1 MKKIF
6 TKLLVLLVVVASGMV
21 LTGCEKNNAK
31 NIVGKWKLVSVS
43 QEIKIGDQVVESGT
57 GMLTYSLIYVFNSDG
72 TLEQITD
79 YGEGEVSVTGLYT
92 LDNNKLILRDPT
104 EPGSLILEVKELTAK
119 KLVLTNVETETEEG
133 KIATITS
140 SQEFEKM
147 N

>member
-6 TKLLVLLVVVASGMV
+6 TKLLVLLVVASGMV
-21 LTGCEKNNAK
+21 LTGCEKNNQK
-31 NIVGKWKLVSVS
+31 NLIGKWKLVSVS
-43 QEIKIGDQVVESGT
+43 QEIKIGDQVVKSGT
-57 GMLTYSLIYVFNSDG
+57 GMLPYSLIYVFNSDG
-72 TLEQITD
+72 TLVQITD

-92 LDNNKLILRDPT
+92 LDNNKLILRNPT

>member
-6 TKLLVLLVVVASGMV
+6 TKLLVLLVVVASGMA
-21 LTGCEKNNAK
+21 LTGCEKNNQK

-57 GMLTYSLIYVFNSDG
+57 GMLSYSLIYVFNSDG

-104 EPGSLILEVKELTAK
+104 VPGSLILEVKELTAK

>member
-6 TKLLVLLVVVASGMV
+6 TKLLVLLVVASGMV
-21 LTGCEKNNAK
+21 LTGCEKNNQK
-31 NIVGKWKLVSVS
+31 NLIGKWKLVSVS
-43 QEIKIGDQVVESGT
+43 QEIKIGDQVVKSGT
-57 GMLTYSLIYVFNSDG
+57 GMLPYSLIYVFNSDG
-72 TLEQITD
+72 TLVQITD

-104 EPGSLILEVKELTAK
+104 VPGSLILEVKELTAK

>member
-21 LTGCEKNNAK
+21 LTGCEKNNQK

-57 GMLTYSLIYVFNSDG
+57 GMLSYSLIYVFNSDG

-104 EPGSLILEVKELTAK
+104 VPGSLILEVKELTAK